1 MTTEFGLWDQIRV
14 DCGRE
19 WYLMLFVQ
27 EQLSHLRN
35 DTSKLPHLRSSS
47 KNVGSKTLFL
57 KHVTGFHSLQNR
69 TVERIWVKVNACV
82 NYTIKEALI
91 KMMDSGDI
99 CMDE

>member
-35 DTSKLPHLRSSS
+35 DTPKPPHLRSLS
-47 KNVGSKTLFL
+47 KNVGSETLFL
-57 KHVTGFHSLQNR
+57 KVCHRLSLLPEPYYGTNLGR
-69 TVERIWVKVNACV
+69 
-82 NYTIKEALI
+82 
-91 KMMDSGDI
+91 G
-99 CMDE
+99 